1 MRDTKPDPANSTLQ
15 VTVPTAF
22 VQRMLA
28 GARRHLTS
36 AQLAAALRSAGIAP
50 DLLNVATTRVTR
62 AQFSRLYGYLA
73 LAMEDEMLGLWSRP
87 IRSGTLKYLGLN
99 LLDAPSL
106 LVALYRFTRFW
117 NLLLDD
123 YRLELQRHDRI
134 VTIRLSRRQSSPR
147 INVFGHEL
155 MVKLIHGTASWL
167 IGEKLSVDSVGFMFS
182 QPRDFRE
189 YAALFPEQ
197 VEFDQPHTFIRF
209 TETALQRPF
218 RRTKAELLQFVRKAP
233 DDWMF
238 LALDYTSL
246 AQRVRQF
253 VAARIRDD
261 PTLAHAALS
270 LRQSTRSL
278 SRRLA
283 LEGQTYRAIKEAAR
297 RDLSIERLVKTQD
310 PVAQIAEDVGFEN
323 LSAFHRAFRI
333 WTGSTPRSYRRQQ
346 RLLGKT
352 DSR

>member
-1 MRDTKPDPANSTLQ
+1 
-15 VTVPTAF
+15 
-22 VQRMLA
+22 MLA

-36 AQLAAALRSAGIAP
+36 AELTEAVRTAGIAP
-50 DLLNVATTRVTR
+50 ALLNVATTRVTR
-62 AQFSRLYGYLA
+62 AQFTRLYGCLA

-123 YRLELQRHDRI
+123 YRLDLFRHERI
-134 VTIRLSRRQSSPR
+134 ATIRLSSRQSPPR

-155 MVKLIHGTASWL
+155 MVKLVHGTASWL
-167 IGEKLSVDSVGFMFS
+167 IGEKLPVDSVGFMFP

-189 YAALFPEQ
+189 YAALFPER
-197 VEFDQPHTFIRF
+197 VDFDQPHTFIRF
-209 TETALQRPF
+209 AETPPQRPF

-233 DDWMF
+233 DDWIF
-238 LALDYTSL
+238 VALDYTSL
-246 AQRVRQF
+246 AQRVRHF
-253 VAARIRDD
+253 VVARIRDD
-261 PTLAHAALS
+261 PSLAQTGLA

-283 LEGQTYRAIKEAAR
+283 LEGQTYRAIKDGAR
-297 RDLSIERLVKTQD
+297 RDLSIERLVKTRD
-310 PVAQIAEDVGFEN
+310 PVAQIAADVGFEN
-323 LSAFHRAFRI
+323 LSAFHRAFRT

-346 RLLGKT
+346 LV
-352 DSR
+352 DESAS